1 MNDEEKEIHIAYGIE
16 KKKHIYIGLQIY
28 TEIYCSD

>member
-16 KKKHIYIGLQIY
+16 KTHINIGLQIY